1 LAIIVGMF
9 GVIGKWVKIIFL
21 FQITIDYGSDT
32 DIDMDWTPISET
44 PNTVG
49 GPSVGSQEAEP
60 GVYDDLSHTDSTQQ
74 PDGPKSGY
82 SLKNEH
88 N

>member
-1 LAIIVGMF
+1 
-9 GVIGKWVKIIFL
+9 
-21 FQITIDYGSDT
+21 
-32 DIDMDWTPISET
+32 MDWTPISET